1 MRLDYIR
8 TLKEVIYTTTL
19 FLFGLFKFLYYLMF
33 KFLRNFSS
41 LNIVFLRKIIELGN
55 AKNAFDF
62 LKRREGK
69 VKIIK
74 EVVKAV
80 VANTESGEEVIV
92 LLL

>member
-1 MRLDYIR
+1 
-8 TLKEVIYTTTL
+8 
-19 FLFGLFKFLYYLMF
+19 MF

-41 LNIVFLRKIIELGN
+41 LNTVFLRKIIELGN

-62 LKRREGK
+62 LKRRGGE

-74 EVVKAV
+74 EVVKAAA
-80 VANTESGEEVIV
+80 ANTKSREEVII